1 MEFHNRFYQLR
12 KQKGLSQE
20 EVANRLNVTRQTIS
34 KWELGDSTPD
44 MEKLTA
50 IGDLFDISLDE
61 LVLGKTPD
69 SPKDTPHAANF
80 LAALEQ
86 KVLTSQNKRHLNKG
100 LKVAA
105 ITAGIIVAIDVISML
120 VYFIMYGFPS

>member
-50 IGDLFDISLDE
+50 ISDLFEISLDE
-61 LVLGKTPD
+61 LVLGRTPD
-69 SPKDTPHAANF
+69 NSDATPHTSDF
-80 LAALEQ
+80 LAAFEQ
-86 KVLTSQNKRHLNKG
+86 KVLTSQNKRRLHKG
-100 LKVAA
+100 LKIATI
-105 ITAGIIVAIDVISML
+105 ITGIIVAIDVISML